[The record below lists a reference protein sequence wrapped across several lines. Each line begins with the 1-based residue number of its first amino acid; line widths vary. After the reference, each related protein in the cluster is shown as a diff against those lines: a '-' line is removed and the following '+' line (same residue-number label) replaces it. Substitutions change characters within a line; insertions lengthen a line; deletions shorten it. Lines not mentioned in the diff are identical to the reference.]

1 MGTAGNKQTASYAGT
16 KRRLKLWLLAV
27 CLFMGWAVYTM
38 VGQSDRQ
45 ADTESKLMA
54 IEQQLQ
60 ASEQKSAELQQ
71 KMERLNDAEYIQE
84 IARKQYG
91 LIKPGETPIQVTVPE
106 E

>member
-1 MGTAGNKQTASYAGT
+1 MAATGNKQTAYAGT
-16 KRRLKLWLLAV
+16 KRRLKLWFIAV
-27 CLFMGWAVYTM
+27 SLFMGWAVYTM
-38 VGQSDRQ
+38 VGQSGSQ
-45 ADTESKLMA
+45 AETQSKLMA
-54 IEQQLQ
+54 IEQQLE

-91 LIKPGETPIQVTVPE
+91 LIKPGERPIQVTVPE